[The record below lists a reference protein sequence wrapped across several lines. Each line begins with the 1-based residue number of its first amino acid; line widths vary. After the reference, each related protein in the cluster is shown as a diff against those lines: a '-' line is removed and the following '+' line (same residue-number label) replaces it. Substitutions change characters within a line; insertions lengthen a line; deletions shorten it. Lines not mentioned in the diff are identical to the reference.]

1 MAEQQ
6 PVYLDEHGNPQ
17 SGAVYLDEHG
27 EPIGGTPQAMT
38 TADMLKLAAQPGG
51 IRPSMTEGE
60 LVNEPS
66 LLNRLNEQLRGP
78 AHPSSAG
85 DVALSVLLPEVP
97 GALVSGAKTI
107 AANLKGTLQTG
118 SLLKAPGRIIGRVV
132 ERFND
137 PLTIGE
143 RNFRDA
149 PLYKQMEALD
159 TRASGP
165 IEALGS
171 NRSGGP
177 PAQSASGTTAHLD
190 RSVPARPSELTQ
202 EQIADRLK
210 FGMGTPPEIQRN
222 AMGRPVKPPGVL
234 RTKPP
239 ETAPPITVNE
249 ASLPEAWKGFAEQPQ
264 MSPLQEPRVQSG
276 AERVGRA
283 TGLTK
288 EQVRQQTSPIL
299 GEQPGEASP
308 IFPRDVLGRIVD
320 TVKALPV
327 SEREA
332 YVARATSGKA
342 QWQIENIRRT
352 LEHLGLLVPVAA
364 MRQSIMERLAG
375 RAAPTGSQ

>member
-1 MAEQQ
+1 MGQQGWTKVEEPSGWTPVHEQ
-6 PVYLDEHGNPQ
+6 
-17 SGAVYLDEHG
+17 
-27 EPIGGTPQAMT
+27 TPQAMT

-51 IRPSMTEGE
+51 IRPTMTEGE
-60 LVNEPS
+60 LVNDPS

-85 DVALSVLLPEVP
+85 DIAMSALLPEVP

-118 SLLKAPGRIIGRVV
+118 SLLKAPGRVISRVI

-137 PLTIGE
+137 PLTIAE

-149 PLYKQMEALD
+149 PLYKQMEALQ
-159 TRASGP
+159 TRATGP
-165 IEALGS
+165 IEELGS
-171 NRSGGP
+171 TRSGGP
-177 PAQSASGTTAHLD
+177 PAQSGSGTTAHLD
-190 RSVPARPSELTQ
+190 RSIPTRPSELTQ
-202 EQIADRLK
+202 EQIAERFKL
-210 FGMGTPPEIQRN
+210 GTGTPPAVERN

-234 RTKPP
+234 RTKS
-239 ETAPPITVNE
+239 PIAVNE
-249 ASLPEAWKGFAEQPQ
+249 ASLPEAWKEFAEQPQ
-264 MSPLQEPRVQSG
+264 VSPLQEPRVQSG
-276 AERVGRA
+276 AERVGRQ

-288 EQVRQQTSPIL
+288 EQVRQQTAPIL

-308 IFPRDVLGRIVD
+308 IFPREVLGRIVD
-320 TVKALPV
+320 AVKALPV

-352 LEHLGLLVPVAA
+352 LEHLGLLVPIAA
-364 MRQSIMERLAG
+364 MRQSLMERLAG
-375 RAAPTGSQ
+375 HAAPTASQ